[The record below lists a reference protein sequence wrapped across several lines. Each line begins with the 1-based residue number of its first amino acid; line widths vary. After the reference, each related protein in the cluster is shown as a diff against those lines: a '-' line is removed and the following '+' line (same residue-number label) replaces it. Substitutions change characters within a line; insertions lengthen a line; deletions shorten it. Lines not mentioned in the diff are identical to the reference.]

1 MRVTLPPRVVAEE
14 LQPDRGFRTITVTE
28 QIYEQVK
35 QRTKKED
42 KSVATFAS
50 QALEIVL
57 FVEDRF

>member
-1 MRVTLPPRVVAEE
+1 VVAEE
-14 LQPDRGFRTITVTE
+14 LQPDRGFRTITVIE
-28 QIYEQVK
+28 QIYERIK
-35 QRTKKED
+35 QRAMKEN

>member
-1 MRVTLPPRVVAEE
+1 VTLPPRVVAEA
-14 LQPDRGFRTITVTE
+14 LQPDRGFRTITVIE
-28 QIYEQVK
+28 QIYERIK
-35 QRTKKED
+35 QRAMKEN